1 MECIRQGALGAHTPP
16 GCPGPTSNALMPRT
30 QRSQGFTL
38 VEVMIVVLIIA
49 ILIGIAVPQWMTARA
64 TSSKRACQEIM
75 RELDLAKAH
84 WAMEN
89 HMPESATPTMADLMP
104 YLKRTPLCPS
114 GGDYNLGTV
123 GELTRCSLPE
133 HPPIDEEP

>member
-1 MECIRQGALGAHTPP
+1 M
-16 GCPGPTSNALMPRT
+16 
-30 QRSQGFTL
+30 
-38 VEVMIVVLIIA
+38 EVMIVVLIIA
-49 ILIGIAVPQWMTARA
+49 ILIAIAVPQWITARS

-89 HMPESATPTMADLMP
+89 NYGESAVPTMGDLLP
-104 YLKRTPLCPS
+104 YLKRTPLCPA
-114 GGDYNLGTV
+114 GGTYTLGTV
-123 GELTRCSLPE
+123 GDLTRCSLVE

>member
-1 MECIRQGALGAHTPP
+1 M
-16 GCPGPTSNALMPRT
+16 RT
-30 QRSQGFTL
+30 VQRSQGFTL

-49 ILIGIAVPQWMTARA
+49 ILIAIAVPQWITART

-84 WAMEN
+84 WAMDN
-89 HMPESATPTMADLMP
+89 NIGESGSPSMGDLMP
-104 YLKRTPLCPS
+104 YLKRAPLCPS
-114 GGDYNLGTV
+114 GGTYDLGTV
-123 GELTRCSLPE
+123 GELTRCSLVE